1 MKPYQLRVIEE
12 QKELKIKLEALREF
26 LEKDRPEYVDSDEW
40 YLLDEQFGAMCKYN
54 KILEE
59 RIFWFNTPS
68 DK

>member
-12 QKELKIKLEALREF
+12 QKELKIKLDALREF
-26 LEKDRPEYVDSDEW
+26 LEKGRPENIDSDEW
-40 YLLDEQFGAMCKYN
+40 YLLDKQFGVMYKYN
-54 KILEE
+54 QILEE